1 MRLSGSKFM
10 FDVGFS
16 ELLVIGVVA
25 LVVIGP
31 ERLPKVARTAGVIFG
46 RFQRYVANVKSDIQ
60 RELDASEIARL
71 KTEVQDAAR
80 GFEQSVNQQVQ
91 AVDSGA
97 RELEHSLQ
105 AAVDPNSA
113 TAAHDAAFEGA
124 TLPPAATA
132 PATAGAATEPAPPVA
147 AASESVAPAP
157 SSTAAAPVES
167 RPAP

>member
-1 MRLSGSKFM
+1 M

-31 ERLPKVARTAGVIFG
+31 ERLPKVARTAGVVFG

-80 GFEQSVNQQVQ
+80 SFEQNVNQQVQ
-91 AVDSGA
+91 AVDSSA
-97 RELEHSLQ
+97 RELEQSLQ
-105 AAVDPNSA
+105 TAVDPNSA
-113 TAAHDAAFEGA
+113 MAAHDAAFEAA
-124 TLPPAATA
+124 TLPPAASPA
-132 PATAGAATEPAPPVA
+132 PAAVSSSAPAAAESAAPTA
-147 AASESVAPAP
+147 AASESTAPVT
-157 SSTAAAPVES
+157 SAAAATPAES
-167 RPAP
+167 KPAS